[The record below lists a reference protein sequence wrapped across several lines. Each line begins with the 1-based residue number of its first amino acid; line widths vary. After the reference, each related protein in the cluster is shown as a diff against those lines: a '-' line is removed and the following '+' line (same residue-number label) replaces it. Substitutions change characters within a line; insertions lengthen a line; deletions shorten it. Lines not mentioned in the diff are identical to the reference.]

1 MPIIMLVSQA
11 RTGERIADMATQR
24 NKKPTLIEE
33 VRRRQIVDTAIRT
46 IASRGFAHTTLNDI
60 AEEAGV
66 STGVITYHFRNKDD
80 LIEQSI
86 RKLFEAPNDYVISRV
101 NELAAF
107 GDKLRTYIRSTI
119 EFMIENRAHAV
130 ALIYSFSSISSQE
143 ERQRIIARHHAKI
156 RRFLA
161 KILQG
166 GQESG
171 EFGLFNADI
180 VAQVTF
186 GALEGLMT
194 QWVLD
199 PKAVDL
205 SGGAEEIITIV
216 EQRVHAG

>member
-1 MPIIMLVSQA
+1 V
-11 RTGERIADMATQR
+11 ATSRAQ
-24 NKKPTLIEE
+24 KKPSLIEE

-80 LIEQSI
+80 LIEESI
-86 RKLFEAPNDYVISRV
+86 KKLFQAPNDYVIGRV
-101 NELAAF
+101 NEQVSFA
-107 GDKLRTYIRSTI
+107 DKLRAYIDATI
-119 EFMIENRAHAV
+119 RFMVDNRDHSV

-156 RRFLA
+156 RKFLA

-166 GQESG
+166 GQDAG
-171 EFGLFNADI
+171 EFGKFDAAILSQI
-180 VAQVTF
+180 IF
-186 GALEGLMT
+186 GALEGLVT

-199 PKAVDL
+199 PGAMDL
-205 SGGAEEIITIV
+205 DKSSRQLVQMV
-216 EQRVHAG
+216 ERHVAPN

>member
-1 MPIIMLVSQA
+1 
-11 RTGERIADMATQR
+11 MATSRAQ
-24 NKKPTLIEE
+24 KKPSLIEE

-80 LIEQSI
+80 LIEESI
-86 RKLFEAPNDYVISRV
+86 KKLFEAPNEYVIGRV
-101 NELAAF
+101 NERETYS
-107 GDKLRTYIRSTI
+107 DRLRTYIESTI
-119 EFMIENRAHAV
+119 RFMMDNRDHSV

-143 ERQRIIARHHAKI
+143 ERQRVIARHHAKI

-171 EFGLFNADI
+171 EFGKFDPVLL
-180 VAQVTF
+180 AQVIF
-186 GALEGLMT
+186 GGLEGLLT

-199 PKAVDL
+199 PSAMDL
-205 SGGAEEIITIV
+205 EKSARELIAMV
-216 EQRVHAG
+216 ERHVAASR